1 MIEPPKKATVSA
13 SAGPCE
19 WAAVVVRTLARVA
32 VFMPM

>member
-1 MIEPPKKATVSA
+1 MMEPPKKATVRA
-13 SAGPCE
+13 SAGPLV